1 MTSVPPAFV
10 CPLTQDRMTDPV
22 VDPDGN
28 SYERVAIEA
37 WLSHNPTS
45 PVTRTPLTPSMLAP
59 NRALK
64 DMIEAWLREANETMD
79 ESDDGLGQSQG
90 SGESGETK
98 EPEEL
103 TQPHCTLIHV
113 GEGHFFLETPQTIPL
128 PTDLCLVIDVSGSMC
143 ARTTTSTGE
152 REETNLSVLDVVRHA
167 AKTLATAMKPED
179 RLAIVTFSTAVTT
192 LLPLTSMDVAGKASA
207 FAALDTMC
215 PTSSTNLWGGISR
228 GLEAFDSSSS
238 EETSFRNAA
247 MFVLTDGMPNV
258 TPPRG
263 EEAMT
268 ASRSVRIP
276 VHTFGFGYDLD
287 SRLLVKIAEAGQGSY
302 SFIPDAGMVGTIFVH
317 AWANLKTTVFHS
329 VKANGHDLGD
339 VRLGARRHAAIPLTT
354 RLAMEARVGT
364 RCITLESAFPPVGP
378 ADPACPPALHGARQ
392 ALYSILRQP
401 VSISSTITSLEV
413 LRVSLDD
420 PVLYKHIL
428 DDLDDQVA
436 MALSREDWF
445 RRWGRHYLPS
455 LAMAHRDERCNNFKD
470 PGVAFYADPS
480 RCSPVWTD
488 LRNEADAAYLALP
501 APTGS
506 LSAPRTGVYATQALG
521 SMATYHDPDSTC
533 VTGLTLIEVEGGEMV
548 RADRLT
554 KGDRL
559 MTPNGPKAIVGIVK
573 TECTGGKAEVIGLS
587 PSLFITL
594 WHPVLHTTKTK
605 WAFPIVTAKSKLQTV
620 EARHL
625 YSFILE
631 EGGYATKCGD
641 YWVATLGSLAGW
653 TSSCSVELQKDS
665 TFYHPFFSTSQVL
678 EALEAFPSD
687 PSTGT
692 YSLPPNPCSRDPE
705 TTLINGF
712 IRRP

>member
-1 MTSVPPAFV
+1 MTSVPSAFV
-10 CPLTQDRMTDPV
+10 CPLTQDRMADPV
-22 VDPDGN
+22 VDPEGN

-37 WLSHNPTS
+37 WLSRNPTS

-59 NRALK
+59 NRALR
-64 DMIEAWLREANETMD
+64 DMIEAWLRETSEKMD
-79 ESDDGLGQSQG
+79 ES
-90 SGESGETK
+90 GESRGSEETK
-98 EPEEL
+98 EPQEL

-113 GEGHFFLETPQTIPL
+113 GEGNLILETPQASPL

-143 ARTTTSTGE
+143 TRTTTSTGE

-179 RLAIVTFSTAVTT
+179 RLAIVTFSTVATT

-207 FAALDTMC
+207 FAALDTMR
-215 PTSSTNLWGGISR
+215 PTSSTNLWGGIST
-228 GLEAFDSSSS
+228 GLEAFDSSPSNDNV
-238 EETSFRNAA
+238 SFRNAA

-276 VHTFGFGYDLD
+276 VHTFGFGYELD

-329 VKANGHDLGD
+329 VKANGQDLGD

-354 RLAMEARVGT
+354 RLALEARVGT
-364 RCITLESAFPPVGP
+364 RCIALESAFPPVGP
-378 ADPACPPALHGARQ
+378 QDPACPPALLAARQ

-401 VSISSTITSLEV
+401 VSISSIMPPLESL
-413 LRVSLDD
+413 RASLDD
-420 PVLYKHIL
+420 PVLYKPLL

-436 MALSREDWF
+436 VALSREDWF

-470 PGVAFYADPS
+470 PGVAFYAHPS

-501 APTGS
+501 PPTGS
-506 LSAPRTGVYATQALG
+506 LSAPRGGTYATQALG
-521 SMATYHDPDSTC
+521 SMVTYHDPDNTC
-533 VTGLTLIEVEGGEMV
+533 VTGSTLIEVEGGEMV

-559 MTPNGPKAIVGIVK
+559 TTPNGPKAIVGIVK
-573 TECTGGKAEVIGLS
+573 TECTDSKAEVIGLS

-594 WHPVLHTTKTK
+594 WHPVLHTSKTK
-605 WAFPIVTAKSKLQTV
+605 WAFPIVTAKSKLQMV
-620 EARHL
+620 EASHV

-641 YWVATLGSLAGW
+641 YWVATLGSLARW
-653 TSSCSVELQKDS
+653 TSLDLEKDS
-665 TFYHPFFSTSQVL
+665 IFYHSFFSTSQVL
-678 EALEAFPSD
+678 EALEAFPYD

-692 YSLPPNPCSRDPE
+692 HSLPPNPCSRDPE

-712 IRRP
+712 IPPL